1 MRRTST
7 LNADALEKMMEKYGG
22 VKKEV
27 KGAEFI
33 SKVGMDANGGRRRIV
48 CMIVN
53 IRSYYQRTELL
64 TNDETYCES
73 CLTHTKN
80 MTDEEQK
87 CRAPRL
93 ASVDHR
99 CSALGEASQADLLWG
114 GEPALRSA

>member
-7 LNADALEKMMEKYGG
+7 LNAEALEKMMEKYGG

-33 SKVGMDANGGRRRIV
+33 SKVGTDANGKKRRIV

-73 CLTHTKN
+73 CMTHTKN
-80 MTDEEQK
+80 MSDEEQK
-87 CRAPRL
+87 CNLLKNVPRE
-93 ASVDHR
+93 
-99 CSALGEASQADLLWG
+99 GESLEETFRRLDPETVLMHN
-114 GEPALRSA
+114 PND